1 MRTLLTTA
9 AFLVFVVC
17 LAIPA
22 NATDQALDRV
32 AIDGEEYYFI
42 ETPMSPYWI
51 ATQPAP
57 QFDPDST
64 ANWKGYTAT
73 WEIRD
78 GKLWLAT
85 FTAQFKGKPFDAEKM
100 LATPLPTEAT
110 WLCGPLHAVNN
121 VQVSGVTRYSDKAQ
135 RLFFVDGVLKKT
147 AILDRVDCCIGR
159 VGITL
164 GNRDGFTVIENI
176 SAGSP
181 AQKSSQLE
189 IGDIIEAFTDLDGS
203 MISIGQMDKRRTQQ
217 FIRGLDEQPLKLH
230 VRKSAAAVQT
240 TVVELKRTLVF
251 DGEFDYLS
259 EVKGK

>member
-9 AFLVFVVC
+9 TLLVFVAW
-17 LAIPA
+17 LAAPA
-22 NATDQALDRV
+22 NATDQAMDGV

-42 ETPMSPYWI
+42 ETPMSPYWSE
-51 ATQPAP
+51 TQPVP

-100 LATPLPTEAT
+100 LGTRLPAEAT

-121 VQVSGVTRYSDKAQ
+121 VQFSGVTRYSDKAT

-164 GNRDGFTVIENI
+164 DNRDGFTVIENI

-189 IGDIIEAFTDLDGS
+189 ICDIIEAFTDLDGA

-230 VRKSAAAVQT
+230 VRKSAAVQT

-251 DGEFDYLS
+251 DGEFDYLN